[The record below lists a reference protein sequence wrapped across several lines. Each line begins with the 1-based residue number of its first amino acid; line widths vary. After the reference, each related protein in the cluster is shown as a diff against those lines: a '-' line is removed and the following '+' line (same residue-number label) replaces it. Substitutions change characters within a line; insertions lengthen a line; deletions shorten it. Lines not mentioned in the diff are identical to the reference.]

1 MAQVIA
7 EQRDIEFVLFEQFDA
22 DKLCK
27 INKYAAF
34 DKKILKMI
42 ISEARKFAI
51 KEILPTM
58 VEGDRNG
65 ARFENG
71 KVYVPECFKRP
82 YKLFTEGEWGAMTA
96 DPELGGQG
104 APFML
109 AQAASEYLS
118 GANYAFGLYGFECHA
133 AGRMIE
139 VFGTELQKKLFLK
152 KMYTGEWGG
161 TMDLTEPGAGS
172 DVGALTTSAV
182 KNEDGTYYITGN
194 KIFITSGEQ
203 DLTENII
210 HPVLARIE
218 GAPSGT
224 KGISLFIVPKIWVND
239 DGTLGEPNDIVC
251 TGIEEKMGIHGSA
264 TCSLTYGANG
274 RCRGLLLGQENQ
286 GMQVMFQMMNEAR
299 IMVGGI
305 GLNCASASYL
315 YALNYAKERLQGR
328 ALENIMDSSAPQ
340 VPIIQHPDVRRML
353 LWMKAHVEGIR
364 SLMYYG
370 TSLMESESTS
380 DSEKEREYA
389 KGLLDFLTPVIKAYC
404 TDKGVEVCSQAI
416 QVFGGYGYTSDFPVE
431 QIYRDARIAPIYE
444 GTNGIQAIDF
454 LGRKLGMKK
463 GAVFMDLLSE
473 MNKTIVRARQ
483 IPRLLTIAER
493 FEKSVNR
500 FAELALYIGK
510 VSMSERFKTGFAHAT
525 PFLEVV
531 GDTVCGWMLLWRA
544 SVAVK
549 GLESIVSDS
558 DEAVIN
564 SICQKNANAAYYQG
578 QIQSARFFME
588 SVLPVS
594 QGKMDSIL
602 SGCSAAVDIPE
613 NSF

>member
-1 MAQVIA
+1 
-7 EQRDIEFVLFEQFDA
+7 
-22 DKLCK
+22 
-27 INKYAAF
+27 
-34 DKKILKMI
+34 
-42 ISEARKFAI
+42 
-51 KEILPTM
+51 
-58 VEGDRNG
+58 
-65 ARFENG
+65 
-71 KVYVPECFKRP
+71 
-82 YKLFTEGEWGAMTA
+82 
-96 DPELGGQG
+96 
-104 APFML
+104 
-109 AQAASEYLS
+109 
-118 GANYAFGLYGFECHA
+118 
-133 AGRMIE
+133 
-139 VFGTELQKKLFLK
+139 
-152 KMYTGEWGG
+152 
-161 TMDLTEPGAGS
+161 
-172 DVGALTTSAV
+172 
-182 KNEDGTYYITGN
+182 
-194 KIFITSGEQ
+194 
-203 DLTENII
+203 
-210 HPVLARIE
+210 
-218 GAPSGT
+218 
-224 KGISLFIVPKIWVND
+224 
-239 DGTLGEPNDIVC
+239 
-251 TGIEEKMGIHGSA
+251 
-264 TCSLTYGANG
+264 
-274 RCRGLLLGQENQ
+274 
-286 GMQVMFQMMNEAR
+286 MFQMMNEAR

-370 TSLMESESTS
+370 TDLMETESTS

-389 KGLLDFLTPVIKAYC
+389 KCLLDLLTPVIKAYC

-463 GAVFMDLLSE
+463 GVVFMNLLAE
-473 MNKTIVRARQ
+473 MNKTIVSAKE
-483 IPRLLTIAER
+483 IPKLFSLADK

-500 FAELALYIGK
+500 LAELALYIGK
-510 VSMSERFKTGFAHAT
+510 ISMSERFKTGFVHAT

-544 SVAVK
+544 SAAAK
-549 GLESIVSDS
+549 GLENSVRDP

-564 SICQKNANAAYYQG
+564 SICNKNTNAAYYQG
-578 QIQSARFFME
+578 QIQSARFFIE

-613 NSF
+613 NAF